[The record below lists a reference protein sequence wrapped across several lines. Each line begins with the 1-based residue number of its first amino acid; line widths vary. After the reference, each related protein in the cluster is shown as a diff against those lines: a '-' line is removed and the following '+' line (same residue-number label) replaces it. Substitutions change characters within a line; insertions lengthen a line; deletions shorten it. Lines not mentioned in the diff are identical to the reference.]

1 MDSQHAG
8 LFILFLSCI
17 YLGLKA
23 LFLLLYLGAT
33 EVLAEKKEKKR
44 ERRKLGVLGVIDNFD
59 LKEFSGLRA

>member
-33 EVLAEKKEKKR
+33 EVLAEKKEKKKR
-44 ERRKLGVLGVIDNFD
+44 EEKVGGVG
-59 LKEFSGLRA
+59 SY